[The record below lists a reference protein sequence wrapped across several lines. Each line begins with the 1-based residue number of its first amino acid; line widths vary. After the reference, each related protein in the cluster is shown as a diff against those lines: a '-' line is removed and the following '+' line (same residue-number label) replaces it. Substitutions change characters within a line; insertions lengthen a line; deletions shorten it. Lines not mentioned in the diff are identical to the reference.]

1 MIPFHL
7 LQRCFALGLLLAA
20 ISQVSAQTNYYGTN
34 GTEYALTGTAPGNH
48 VYPDLAISSTN
59 GFMVWQDNVTDGSGW
74 GISACHLD
82 STYSAASTFRVN
94 RIATNSQE
102 NARVAMLHNGGAVF
116 VWQGGALGFQH
127 IYAEFLTATNT
138 FVTTND
144 VLVDTFTNFFQITP
158 AVAVLTNGNV
168 VVLWASYNEAS
179 SNSMQD
185 VYGQIFT
192 QAGAKVGGEFLVN
205 QFTSYNQRTPAVAGL
220 PNGGFVATW
229 VSEQEPAAGR
239 ATVSPT
245 GTNVSSYVSTAAPLN
260 PGKDIYARLFNA
272 SGTATSSEYLVNP
285 DAYPCANP
293 AVAVASDGSY
303 TIVWQEHSLVSQA
316 NSLDIFARPFTNSTG
331 GVAAIVNSTL
341 VGDQYAPR
349 ISAIGLDY
357 LVTWTSLG
365 QDGSREGIYGQ
376 FLHSGGVH
384 TGTEFR
390 VNTTTAGSQMQGVV
404 ASDGVANF
412 LTAWAGVNFTNS
424 PVNFDLYAQRYANA
438 AAVLNPMSAP
448 FVWAPFTLSNNIYQP
463 QLTVTWPAVL
473 GLSVSNYQVFV
484 DGSATPAG
492 IVTSNQWTMRAAN
505 GLTTNAT
512 HFFAVNYVVTGGR
525 SAPLS
530 ATNAGTTWSGLN
542 WEGIPYEWMAEYY
555 GGFIG
560 GKYYTNSWANDVGST
575 STPLVPRGLNLL
587 QVFLSGGNPLDPSSW
602 LQSTLTHTSQGLFL
616 SWNTQPGA
624 TYQVQNTVNFQTWNN
639 VGSSRF
645 AAGTTDS
652 IYVGGSSAGYYRIVL
667 LRQ

>member
-1 MIPFHL
+1 M
-7 LQRCFALGLLLAA
+7 
-20 ISQVSAQTNYYGTN
+20 
-34 GTEYALTGTAPGNH
+34 
-48 VYPDLAISSTN
+48 
-59 GFMVWQDNVTDGSGW
+59 
-74 GISACHLD
+74 
-82 STYSAASTFRVN
+82 
-94 RIATNSQE
+94 
-102 NARVAMLHNGGAVF
+102 
-116 VWQGGALGFQH
+116 
-127 IYAEFLTATNT
+127 
-138 FVTTND
+138 
-144 VLVDTFTNFFQITP
+144 
-158 AVAVLTNGNV
+158 
-168 VVLWASYNEAS
+168 
-179 SNSMQD
+179 
-185 VYGQIFT
+185 
-192 QAGAKVGGEFLVN
+192 
-205 QFTSYNQRTPAVAGL
+205 
-220 PNGGFVATW
+220 
-229 VSEQEPAAGR
+229 
-239 ATVSPT
+239 
-245 GTNVSSYVSTAAPLN
+245 
-260 PGKDIYARLFNA
+260 
-272 SGTATSSEYLVNP
+272 VNP